1 MYKKM
6 NTLYKLLITTG
17 STLVIGLIINSASAT
32 SNLAY
37 TTKTTSF
44 TIKDDDS
51 PIGHWETSIQYPELS
66 GNSASINAINASI
79 AQVAT
84 EFKCD
89 NKGEKHF
96 QAEITLLNKKFVSL
110 KYSDSW
116 YCAGMPHTQGRTG
129 AMTYSLID
137 GKQIDF
143 EHEMAQ
149 WNGVYKYDAMLG
161 ENVAED
167 KIIIEYE
174 LVLKDGDCKLSV
186 QGYQTDET
194 LLCTVEEHGVDL
206 NIKFNSYADGS
217 TENIYGV
224 AIYPPNST
232 LFQLTSTPDSLI
244 TTWGSLLPDDS
255 HSSGKYFI
263 KK

>member
-1 MYKKM
+1 M
-6 NTLYKLLITTG
+6 
-17 STLVIGLIINSASAT
+17 IGLIINLASAT
-32 SNLAY
+32 SILTY

-44 TIKDDDS
+44 IIKDDNS
-51 PIGHWETSIQYPELS
+51 PIGHWETNIQYPELS

-79 AQVAT
+79 AKIAT
-84 EFKCD
+84 EFKCAN

-96 QAEITLLNKKFVSL
+96 QAEITLLNKELISL

-143 EHEMAQ
+143 EHETAQ
-149 WNGVYKYDAMLG
+149 WNGVYEYDAMLG
-161 ENVAED
+161 DNVAED

-174 LVLKDGDCKLSV
+174 LVLKDGDCKLIA

-194 LLCTVEEHGVDL
+194 LLCTIEEHGVDL
-206 NIKFNSYADGS
+206 NIKFKSYADES

-224 AIYPPNST
+224 AIYPPHST

-244 TTWGSLLPDDS
+244 TTWGTLAPDDS

-263 KK
+263 KQ